1 MVVDV
6 VVMVDLVMV
15 MVDVVVVDVMV
26 VVDVVVMVDV
36 VVAVVVDVGS
46 SSINSKG
53 MEYLHGGH
61 LGFENPIQNLL
72 FCS

>member
-1 MVVDV
+1 MVVVVDV
-6 VVMVDLVMV
+6 VMMVDLVMV

-26 VVDVVVMVDV
+26 D
-36 VVAVVVDVGS
+36 VVVDVGS
-46 SSINSKG
+46 SWINSKC

-61 LGFENPIQNLL
+61 LGFENSIQTLL